1 MAGMSSLESPGRDRV
16 GGVLAAGW
24 VLGRYEI
31 VRLLSVGGMA
41 EIYLARSAGIA
52 GFEKRVV
59 VKRMLPQ
66 FAAHSTYVEM
76 FLGEARLA
84 ATLDHPNIAQVHD
97 IGESTGDYYYAMEY
111 VAGVDLRAILQEAL
125 RRRQRV
131 PIPIVIA
138 IGRGM
143 CAGLDHAHS
152 RTGGDGRLLG
162 IVHRDVSLSNILV
175 SYDGSVKVTDF
186 GVAKVAADNSQ
197 TRAGMLKGKLGY
209 MSPEQVQGKPLD
221 RRSDVFA
228 IGIVLWELIAGRR
241 LFAGD
246 AEFAVLQRI
255 VEGVVPPLSTVRAD
269 VPPALEAAVMR
280 ALASDR
286 DLRYPSARDLQRD
299 LEAFARDHRVAS
311 SDLEVAEYMGALF
324 PPELRH
330 SDSLGYAVGDDEPS
344 MEVEI
349 SDPGGAIARAR
360 GTLTQQALSRTRTER
375 RQPTAPVS
383 RMRTAAIVI
392 SCAGLAG
399 VGYAVVTRGQP
410 APDETPVAPAPVAAA
425 APAAAPDGAAP
436 PPVVALD
443 APPAIEPPPAAA
455 LVRAERTAEV
465 APARTPSRSGRE
477 RARVPEPARPPRPAP
492 AAPAIARAAAPP
504 VEPAD
509 ADAALPPREAEPPAA
524 PPIAAPVR
532 APDAGVPPAKA
543 APKVVPRGSL
553 DAVAAIRSVDVD
565 GSLQGSVVRH
575 SVSRATDGFRECYRQ
590 AARTAQRTPAGQVS
604 LTFEIDETGLVRN
617 VRASGGPLP
626 GIATCVRGATERIR
640 SRVPPDV
647 GVARATV
654 VIAFEPTAP

>member
-1 MAGMSSLESPGRDRV
+1 MVGMSSLESSGRGRV
-16 GGVLAAGW
+16 DGVLAAGW

-66 FAAHSTYVEM
+66 FAAHSSYVEM

-111 VAGVDLRAILQEAL
+111 VPGVDLRALLQEAL
-125 RRRQRV
+125 RRRQLV
-131 PIPIVIA
+131 PIPMVVA

-186 GVAKVAADNSQ
+186 GVAKIASDNTQ

-246 AEFAVLQRI
+246 AEYAVLQRI
-255 VEGVVPPLSTVRAD
+255 VEGVVPPLSSVRPD
-269 VPPALEAAVMR
+269 VPPALDAAVMR
-280 ALASDR
+280 ALQSDR
-286 DLRYPSARDLQRD
+286 DQRYPTARDLQRD
-299 LEAFARDHRVAS
+299 LDAFGREHRIAG
-311 SDLEVAEYMGALF
+311 SDLEVAEYMGYLF

-330 SDSLGYAVGDDEPS
+330 SDSIGYAARDDEPS

-349 SDPGGAIARAR
+349 SDPGGAIARPR
-360 GTLTQQALSRTRTER
+360 GTLTQQAISRTRTER
-375 RQPTAPVS
+375 RQPAAPTS
-383 RMRTAAIVI
+383 RLRSAAIVV

-399 VGYAVVTRGQP
+399 VAWAVVTRGEPAQVDAELDPGP
-410 APDETPVAPAPVAAA
+410 APTVAATAPREVAAA
-425 APAAAPDGAAP
+425 APAPLPDVAPAPAAALVRDPEPAARP
-436 PPVVALD
+436 RELARPTSRVGRERAR
-443 APPAIEPPPAAA
+443 APEPARPSRPPPPAAA
-455 LVRAERTAEV
+455 LTAARAAPIEIADAAPPREV
-465 APARTPSRSGRE
+465 EPADEAPAAPVRSPDAG
-477 RARVPEPARPPRPAP
+477 VPAPRPAP
-492 AAPAIARAAAPP
+492 A
-504 VEPAD
+504 
-509 ADAALPPREAEPPAA
+509 L
-524 PPIAAPVR
+524 
-532 APDAGVPPAKA
+532 
-543 APKVVPRGSL
+543 VPRGSL
-553 DAVAAIRSVDVD
+553 DAVASIRAVDVA

-575 SVSRATDGFRECYRQ
+575 GVLRAVDGFRDCYRQ
-590 AARTAQRTPAGQVS
+590 AARSASRTPAGQVN
-604 LTFEIDETGLVRN
+604 LAFEIDETGLVRN
-617 VRASGGPLP
+617 VRATGGPLP
-626 GIATCVRGATERIR
+626 GLAGCVRGVTERIR

-654 VIAFEPTAP
+654 VIAFEPTTP

>member
-1 MAGMSSLESPGRDRV
+1 MSSVESSGRGRV
-16 GGVLAAGW
+16 DGILATGW

-66 FAAHSTYVEM
+66 FAAHSAYVEM

-111 VAGVDLRAILQEAL
+111 VAGVDLRALLQEAL
-125 RRRQRV
+125 RRRERV
-131 PIPIVIA
+131 PIPMVVA

-209 MSPEQVQGKPLD
+209 MSPEQVQGRPLD

-255 VEGVVPPLSTVRAD
+255 VEGVVPPLSTVRPD

-280 ALASDR
+280 ALHSDR
-286 DLRYPSARDLQRD
+286 DQRYPTARDLQRD
-299 LEAFARDHRVAS
+299 LETFARDHRLAG
-311 SDLEVAEYMGALF
+311 SDLEVAEYMAHLF

-330 SDSLGYAVGDDEPS
+330 SDSLGYAAADDEPS

-349 SDPGGAIARAR
+349 SDPGGHIARAR
-360 GTLTQQALSRTRTER
+360 GTLTQQAMSRTRTER
-375 RQPTAPVS
+375 RQPAAAPTS
-383 RMRTAAIVI
+383 RLRSAAIVI

-399 VGYAVVTRGQP
+399 VAWAVVTRGQP
-410 APDETPVAPAPVAAA
+410 AAIDAGIEPAPAPVAAT
-425 APAAAPDGAAP
+425 APAAAREVAVAMPAP
-436 PPVVALD
+436 APALE
-443 APPAIEPPPAAA
+443 PAPAAA
-455 LVRAERTAEV
+455 LVRDQAPAERSRE
-465 APARTPSRSGRE
+465 PARTPSRAGRE
-477 RARVPEPARPPRPAP
+477 RARAPEPARPSRSAPPSPAL
-492 AAPAIARAAAPP
+492 ATARAAAPI
-504 VEPAD
+504 EL
-509 ADAALPPREAEPPAA
+509 ADAAPAPAPREVEPVAEAPA
-524 PPIAAPVR
+524 PPVR
-532 APDAGVPPAKA
+532 APDAGVPAVKA
-543 APKVVPRGSL
+543 APKPVARGSL
-553 DAVAAIRSVDVD
+553 DAVASIRTVDVD

-575 SVSRATDGFRECYRQ
+575 SVSRAVDGFRDCYRQ
-590 AARTAQRTPAGQVS
+590 AARTASRTPAGQVS
-604 LTFEIDETGLVRN
+604 LAFEIDETGLVRK
-617 VRASGGPLP
+617 VRATGGPLP
-626 GIATCVRGATERIR
+626 GLAGCVRGATERIR

-654 VIAFEPTAP
+654 VIAFEPTTP

>member
-1 MAGMSSLESPGRDRV
+1 MVGMSSLESSGRGRV
-16 GGVLAAGW
+16 DGVLAAGW

-66 FAAHSTYVEM
+66 FAASSTYVEM

-111 VAGVDLRAILQEAL
+111 VAGVDLRALLQEAL
-125 RRRQRV
+125 RRRQLV
-131 PIPIVIA
+131 PIPMVVA

-186 GVAKVAADNSQ
+186 GVAKIASDNTQ

-246 AEFAVLQRI
+246 AEYAVLQRI
-255 VEGVVPPLSTVRAD
+255 VEGVVPPLSSVRPD

-280 ALASDR
+280 ALQCDR
-286 DLRYPSARDLQRD
+286 DQRYPTARDLQRD
-299 LEAFARDHRVAS
+299 LESFAREHRIAG
-311 SDLEVAEYMGALF
+311 SDLEVAEYMGFLF

-330 SDSLGYAVGDDEPS
+330 SDSIGYAARDDEPS

-349 SDPGGAIARAR
+349 SDPGGAIARPR
-360 GTLTQQALSRTRTER
+360 GTLTQQAMSRTRTER
-375 RQPTAPVS
+375 RQPAAPMS
-383 RMRTAAIVI
+383 RLRSAAIVV

-399 VGYAVVTRGQP
+399 VAWAVVTRGGPVQVDAELDPGP
-410 APDETPVAPAPVAAA
+410 APMVAATAPREVAAVAPAPRPDVE
-425 APAAAPDGAAP
+425 PA
-436 PPVVALD
+436 
-443 APPAIEPPPAAA
+443 PAAA
-455 LVRAERTAEV
+455 LVRDHDPAAHPREV
-465 APARTPSRSGRE
+465 ARPTARVGRE
-477 RARVPEPARPPRPAP
+477 RARAPEPARPSRPAP
-492 AAPAIARAAAPP
+492 AAAALTTARAAAPIEIADAAP
-504 VEPAD
+504 APREVEPAY
-509 ADAALPPREAEPPAA
+509 EAP
-524 PPIAAPVR
+524 AAPVR
-532 APDAGVPPAKA
+532 SPDAGVPVPR
-543 APKVVPRGSL
+543 PVPTPGPRGSL
-553 DAVAAIRSVDVD
+553 DAVASIRAVDVA

-575 SVSRATDGFRECYRQ
+575 GVLRAVDGFRDCYRQ
-590 AARTAQRTPAGQVS
+590 AARSASRTPAGQVN
-604 LTFEIDETGLVRN
+604 LAFEIDETGLVRN
-617 VRASGGPLP
+617 VRATGGPLP
-626 GIATCVRGATERIR
+626 GLAGCVRGVTERIR

-654 VIAFEPTAP
+654 VIAFEPTTP